1 VIVTRRTLRAGVA
14 TRPIVLISA
23 RGVTAP
29 HIVGKGRAEAHPKS
43 LARVTV
49 CRLRAMLRP
58 TRDATQRT
66 LRAEVAQRLNVL
78 ISAQRVA
85 PPHIL
90 YKSLAEAR
98 STFPTRVAASSHQAM
113 GLSKSCPLSV
123 DHTFYRAARTR
134 APTPPR
140 YRTFCTAKIEQRRP
154 LDWPD
159 PILYRP
165 LALLPICRP
174 ATAGVS
180 GTASGNDRDLI
191 RA

>member
-1 VIVTRRTLRAGVA
+1 MIVTRRTLRAGVA

-123 DHTFYRAARTR
+123 DQPVVMHT
-134 APTPPR
+134 
-140 YRTFCTAKIEQRRP
+140 
-154 LDWPD
+154 
-159 PILYRP
+159 
-165 LALLPICRP
+165 LL
-174 ATAGVS
+174 
-180 GTASGNDRDLI
+180 
-191 RA
+191 